1 MLLQIRNMESSCCIR
16 VVKDELLKLGLRPK
30 TVKLGKVE
38 IDEEISA
45 EQLRLID
52 TSLRNAGLEIIKDNK
67 NLLVENVKA
76 IIHQN
81 IYFSDDFSKKNFS
94 EYITRKVKFN
104 YTHLSTLFKRVMGI
118 TIEKYII
125 NVKIERVKELLV
137 YEHLSLNEISFKLNY
152 SSVAHL
158 SNQFKKVTG
167 LTSSFYRQ
175 LGDTRSIN
183 KIKDNFYVSDKKDN
197 VN

>member
-1 MLLQIRNMESSCCIR
+1 MESSCCIR

-38 IDEEISA
+38 IEEEISS

-52 TSLRNAGLEIIKDNK
+52 TSLRNAGLEIIRDNK

-76 IIHQN
+76 IIHQY
-81 IYFSDDFSKKNFS
+81 IYFSDDLSKKNFS
-94 EYITRKVKFN
+94 EYLTMKVKFN
-104 YTHLSTLFKRVMGI
+104 YTHLSTLFKRVVGI

-167 LTSSFYRQ
+167 LTPSFYRQ
-175 LGDTRSIN
+175 LGETKSIN
-183 KIKDNFYVSDKKDN
+183 KIKENCYVSDKNN

>member
-1 MLLQIRNMESSCCIR
+1 MESSCCIR
-16 VVKDELLKLGLRPK
+16 VVKDELYKLGLHPK
-30 TVKLGKVE
+30 FVNLGRAE
-38 IDEEISA
+38 ITEEVSS

-52 TSLRNAGLEIIKDNK
+52 TALKNAGLEIIKDNK
-67 NLLVENVKA
+67 NLLVEKVKT
-76 IIHQN
+76 IIHQY
-81 IYFSDDFSKKNFS
+81 IYLSDDLSKPNFS
-94 EYITRKVKFN
+94 EFITRKVKSN
-104 YTHLSTLFKRVMGI
+104 YTHLSTLFKSVLGV

-125 NVKIERVKELLV
+125 DVKIERVKELLV

-167 LTSSFYRQ
+167 LTPSFYRQ
-175 LGDTRSIN
+175 LGDTKNLKRIT
-183 KIKDNFYVSDKKDN
+183 DNNYVSDKKTD